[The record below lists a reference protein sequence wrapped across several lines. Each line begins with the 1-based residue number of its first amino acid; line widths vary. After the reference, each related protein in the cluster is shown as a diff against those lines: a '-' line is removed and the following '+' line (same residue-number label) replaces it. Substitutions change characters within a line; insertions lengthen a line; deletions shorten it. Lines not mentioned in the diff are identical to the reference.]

1 MIRTVLAQSKL
12 PVESERPGKTL
23 LNNSISHEI
32 RTPLAV
38 LQSATSSLIGDGPA
52 PTFPSRLIRARL
64 SRRDQETGGT
74 RITMANFS
82 H

>member
-1 MIRTVLAQSKL
+1 MNLTVLEKSEFPA
-12 PVESERPGKTL
+12 ESERLGKTL
-23 LNNSISHEI
+23 LSSISHEI